1 VRDMA
6 YSDAEV
12 GEALVRL
19 AVNKYDYALT
29 AEQTGV
35 SESALKRWAKS
46 EPKKGVAEL
55 LERTIERLLMVIPEH
70 WDGRDWAIALGIL
83 LDKWLLVNGKATSRA
98 DISAVIEGLSD
109 SERAAVIAET
119 ERILATAT
127 SSGGTESATDGSGVT
142 GA

>member
-1 VRDMA
+1 MA

-19 AVNKYDYALT
+19 AVNKYDFALT
-29 AEQTGV
+29 ATQTGV

-55 LERTIERLLMVIPEH
+55 LERTIERMLMVIPDKWE
-70 WDGRDWAIALGIL
+70 GRDWAIALGIL
-83 LDKWLLVNGKATSRA
+83 LDKWLLVNGKATTRA
-98 DISAVIEGLSD
+98 DINAMFGGLSE

-127 SSGGTESATDGSGVT
+127 SGGEDEGVADRSGTTGS
-142 GA
+142 